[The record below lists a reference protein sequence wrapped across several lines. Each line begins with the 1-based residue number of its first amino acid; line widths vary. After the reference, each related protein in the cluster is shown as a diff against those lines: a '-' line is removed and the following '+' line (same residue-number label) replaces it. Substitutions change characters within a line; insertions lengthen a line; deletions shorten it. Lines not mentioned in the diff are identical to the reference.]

1 MLKYRIGILP
11 VDAIMRFATGARLG
25 AFEILAPLG
34 AGGMGEVYRA
44 RDTRLDRVVA
54 IKLLSSEI
62 VNATGRGVDRFR
74 QEARAIAR
82 ITHPNICTLHDL
94 GEDDSSI
101 FLVMEYVD
109 GATLADRLEDG
120 PLPLPLALSTAIQ
133 IADALDHAHR
143 HGVVHRDLT
152 PRNIMLTR
160 DRVKLLDFG
169 LAKLKERD
177 EELPAAGTQSA
188 RLTEVGAIVGTVPYM
203 SPEQIEGDDV
213 DSRTDIFSFG
223 VVVYEMVCGR
233 RPFAGDSRAA
243 LMATIVAAE
252 PPPPST
258 LRPETSAPLERLIL
272 RALAKDPDDRW
283 QTARD
288 LAAELRWIA
297 EETGSAR
304 PSTVARRP
312 SRAVLWSA
320 AAGAVLGAAV
330 LAAIGWSMWPTPA
343 LVQFQ
348 QVTYRRGVV
357 SSARFAPDGRS
368 FVYSASWEG
377 QPYASFLARAQSPDA
392 RDLQLEETRI
402 LSISRDADM
411 AVLFSPQDISRAYGT
426 RTLARIPMAG
436 GARRDLLTGVADADW
451 IPGTDTYAV
460 IRDPG
465 GGRPWTVEF
474 PVGKT
479 VHETRF
485 AWSLRV
491 SPNGGR
497 VAFLES
503 ATGVF
508 DSTPD
513 AMITIIDASGRKS
526 TVARGLSGI
535 GLAWAPSGN
544 EIWFTAARPSE
555 QSAGPTLHAV
565 TLAGVERT
573 VYSAPDWL
581 VLHDISADGRVL
593 LSRNSIRINVA
604 CQRPG
609 EASERQLGWLVA
621 SFAAGLSADGQ
632 TLIFAD
638 PLSGRTLAGDAT
650 VFRRST
656 DGSAAVALGEARG
669 AGPLS
674 PDGRWV
680 LAEQRGNRVLLP
692 TGAGSTVTLPKGEI
706 MRFGRGAWL
715 SDSKRFVFTGDTG
728 DGKPRGY
735 IQEIPDGLPQ
745 AITPEGVALAAKGT
759 VRDDHTL
766 LGRVGPRWALY
777 SIQGGEAQPVTALR
791 PTDVPMQWSADGRGL
806 YTIDNVGQGGAPA
819 AAIDVHRVELATGA
833 RTLWRTLSP
842 PDPVGVQ
849 GLRPTV
855 EITSDARS
863 YCYSYMR
870 RLGDLYV
877 VNGLK

>member
-1 MLKYRIGILP
+1 
-11 VDAIMRFATGARLG
+11 MRFGPGARLG
-25 AFEILAPLG
+25 AFEILAPVG

-44 RDTRLDRVVA
+44 RDTRLDRIVA
-54 IKLLSSEI
+54 IKLLPSEI

-101 FLVMEYVD
+101 FLVMEYVE
-109 GATLADRLEDG
+109 GMTLAERIQDG
-120 PLPLPLALSTAIQ
+120 PVPVPLALRIGAE

-143 HGVVHRDLT
+143 HGVVHRDLK
-152 PRNIMLTR
+152 PGNVMLTH

-177 EELPAAGTQSA
+177 EQRPTEATQSE
-188 RLTEVGAIVGTVPYM
+188 RLTDVGAILGTVPYM
-203 SPEQIEGDDV
+203 SPEQIEGDEV
-213 DSRTDIFSFG
+213 DSRTDVFSFG
-223 VVVYEMVCGR
+223 VVLYEMVCGR
-233 RPFAGDSRAA
+233 RPFTGDSRAA
-243 LMATIVAAE
+243 LMAAIVATE

-258 LRPETSAPLERLIL
+258 LRPGISAPLERLIL
-272 RALAKDPDDRW
+272 RALAKDPADRW

-288 LAAELRWIA
+288 LAAELRWVA
-297 EETGSAR
+297 DEPRSAR
-304 PSTVARRP
+304 TTARRP
-312 SRAVLWSA
+312 SRAVVWSA
-320 AAGAVLGAAV
+320 AAGSLLGAAT
-330 LAAIGWSMWPTPA
+330 LAAMVWSMWPTPA
-343 LVQFQ
+343 LVEFQ
-348 QVTYRRGVV
+348 QVTYRRGAV

-377 QPYASFLARAQSPDA
+377 QPYATFLARAQSPDA

-402 LSISRDADM
+402 LSISRDGDM
-411 AVLFSPQDISRAYGT
+411 AVLFGPQNISRAFGT

-436 GARRDLLTGVADADW
+436 GVRRDLITGVADADW

-479 VHETRF
+479 VHEARF

-491 SPNGGR
+491 SPDGGR

-513 AMITIIDASGRKS
+513 AMITIIDASGRKW

-544 EIWFTAARPSE
+544 EIWFTAARPSQ
-555 QSAGPTLHAV
+555 QSAGPQLHAV

-621 SFAAGLSADGQ
+621 SFAVGLSADGQ
-632 TLIFAD
+632 TLIFTD
-638 PLSGRTLAGDAT
+638 PLSGRTVAGDAT

-692 TGAGSTVTLPKGEI
+692 TGAGSTVTLPKGDI

-715 SDSKRFVFTGDTG
+715 TDSKRFVFTGDTG

-735 IQEIPDGLPQ
+735 IQEVPNGLPR
-745 AITPEGVALAAKGT
+745 AITPDGVALAAKGT
-759 VRDDHTL
+759 VRDDNTV

-777 SIQGGEAQPVTALR
+777 SIHGGESQPVSALK
-791 PTDVPMQWSADGRGL
+791 PTDVPLQWSPDGRGL
-806 YTIDNVGQGGAPA
+806 YTISNVGQGVAPA

-833 RTLWRTLSP
+833 RSLWRTLSP
-842 PDPVGVQ
+842 PDPVGVE

-855 EITSDARS
+855 EIAPDARA
-863 YCYSYMR
+863 YCYSYIR

-877 VNGLK
+877 VDGLK